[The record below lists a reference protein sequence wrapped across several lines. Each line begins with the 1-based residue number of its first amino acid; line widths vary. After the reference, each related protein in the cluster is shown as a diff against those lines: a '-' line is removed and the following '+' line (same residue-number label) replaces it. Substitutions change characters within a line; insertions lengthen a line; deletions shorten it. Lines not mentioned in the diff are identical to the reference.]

1 MPMND
6 IMTYLINY
14 ALDHGISCMV
24 CPDLPS
30 HIPHSASAKNRKIL
44 INPNYGSLNELPF
57 ATAHELGHVLNGDTG
72 IRYYQSAS
80 VHNKCEYQANLTGVR
95 LLLKYC
101 QSNDIDVGS
110 PVNFCE
116 RFGIPTEYDYVISLL
131 TRPNTDDVKSCNY

>member
-1 MPMND
+1 MDN

-44 INPNYGSLNELPF
+44 INPNYGSQNELPF
-57 ATAHELGHVLNGDTG
+57 ATAHELGHVLNDDAG
-72 IRYYQSAS
+72 IRYYQSAN
-80 VHNKCEYQANLTGVR
+80 VHSKCEYQANLTGIR

-101 QSNDIDVGS
+101 GQNDIDPSNAVS
-110 PVNFCE
+110 FCE
-116 RFGIPTEYDYVISLL
+116 RFGIPLELDYIANLAMS
-131 TRPNTDDVKSCNY
+131 KY